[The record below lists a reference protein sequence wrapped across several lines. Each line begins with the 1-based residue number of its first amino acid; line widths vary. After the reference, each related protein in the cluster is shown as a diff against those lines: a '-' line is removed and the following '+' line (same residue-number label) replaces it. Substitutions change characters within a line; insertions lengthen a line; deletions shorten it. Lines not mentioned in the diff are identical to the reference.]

1 MSINTTTEDGGK
13 TLVLNVSGYFDF
25 SLHKEFRQAYK
36 GSEGVRRFVVDLR
49 ETEYMD
55 SSALGMLLL
64 LREFATEQGGE
75 VVLRNCS
82 REVRKILEIANFQ
95 RLFRIE
101 E

>member
-1 MSINTTTEDGGK
+1 MSIHTTAEDGGK
-13 TLVLNVSGYFDF
+13 TLVVNVRGYFDF
-25 SLHKEFRQAYK
+25 SLHKDFRQAYK
-36 GSEGVRRFVVDLR
+36 GAEGIRRFVVDLR

-64 LREFATEQGGE
+64 LREHATDQGGE
-75 VVLRNCS
+75 VVLRNSS